1 VGYVVG
7 RAFVISYR
15 LYCLKHGR
23 IISTALFEAQ
33 DDVAAIEAAR
43 ARGNA
48 VDCELW
54 CDSRLVAFIPAATPE
69 QD

>member
-1 VGYVVG
+1 M
-7 RAFVISYR
+7 ISYR
-15 LYCLKHGR
+15 LYCLEGGR
-23 IISTALFEAQ
+23 IISTALFEAE

-43 ARGNA
+43 TRGNA

-54 CDSRLVAFIPAATPE
+54 CDSRLVAFIPAAPFE